1 MSGGTIRRRLLVSG
15 RVQGVFFRDSCRRQA
30 QVLGVLGSAD
40 NLADGRVEVV
50 LEGER
55 EPVEA
60 MVQWCHSGSQYA
72 QVTSVEVSE
81 EEPSGL
87 DGFTIL

>member
-1 MSGGTIRRRLLVSG
+1 MSGGTIRKRLLVSG

-30 QVLGVLGSAD
+30 QALGVSGSAD
-40 NLADGRVEVV
+40 NLADGRVEVI

-60 MVQWCHSGSQYA
+60 MVNWCHNGSQYA

>member
-1 MSGGTIRRRLLVSG
+1 MSGGTIRKRLLVSG

-30 QVLGVLGSAD
+30 QALGVSGSAD
-40 NLADGRVEVV
+40 NLADGRVEVI

-55 EPVEA
+55 DPVEA
-60 MVQWCHSGSQYA
+60 MVDWCHGGSQYA